1 MNYKI
6 KIIILT
12 LIAFGGYV
20 NAESPHGKDFK
31 IDCATCHQTGNWT
44 SIKENGFN
52 HTKTNF
58 PLTGQHKSLGCKKCH
73 SSLIF
78 SEAKADCN
86 TCHTDLHQGTV
97 GKDCARC
104 HSTNSWIVANVRPLH
119 QNQGFP
125 LLGAHATTDCNQC
138 HTSASKLR
146 FDKINTDCYSCHKTK
161 YYATTSPNHVA
172 AGFDTDCSRCHAM
185 NTHDWGGKGYT
196 HSFFPLN
203 GGHNLECA
211 RCHTAGNYKGLS
223 SECISCHSADYT
235 ATKNPS
241 HKTSNFSTDCKACH
255 SINAWSPASFNHDG
269 QYFPIYSG
277 THKGEWSKCTDC
289 HTNSSNY
296 AVFTCLNCHEHS
308 KSKMDSEHRG
318 KSGYVYNSTNCL
330 SCHPRGKAD

>member
-1 MNYKI
+1 MNF
-6 KIIILT
+6 KIIYI
-12 LIAFGGYV
+12 LIAFV
-20 NAESPHGKDFK
+20 VFFNHARAESPHGKNFA
-31 IDCATCHQTGNWT
+31 IDCATCHQTENWT
-44 SIKENGFN
+44 SIKANGFN
-52 HTKTNF
+52 HNKTNF
-58 PLTGQHKSLGCKKCH
+58 PLTGQHKALGCKKCH
-73 SSLIF
+73 SSLVF

-86 TCHTDLHQGTV
+86 ACHADLHQGTV

-104 HSTNSWIVANVRPLH
+104 HTTNSWIVTNVRQLH

-138 HTSASKLR
+138 HASASKLR
-146 FDKINTDCYSCHKTK
+146 FDKINTDCYSCHKAK
-161 YYATTSPNHVA
+161 YDATTSPNHVA
-172 AGFDTDCSRCHAM
+172 AGFDTDCIRCHKM
-185 NTHDWGGKGYT
+185 SSFEWSGKGYN

-203 GGHNLECA
+203 GGHNIACA
-211 RCHTAGNYKGLS
+211 QCHTNGGYKGLS
-223 SECISCHSADYT
+223 SDCVSCHLADYN

-255 SINAWSPASFNHDG
+255 SINAWTPASFNHDS

-289 HTNSSNY
+289 HTNTSNY
-296 AVFTCLNCHEHS
+296 AVFSCLNCHAHS

-318 KSGYVYNSTNCL
+318 QGGYVYNSTNCL